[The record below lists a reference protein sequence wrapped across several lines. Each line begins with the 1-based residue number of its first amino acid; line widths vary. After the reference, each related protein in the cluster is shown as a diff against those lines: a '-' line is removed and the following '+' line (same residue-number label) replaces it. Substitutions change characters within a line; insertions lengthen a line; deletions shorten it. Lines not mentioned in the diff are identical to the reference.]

1 MSTLLKRQL
10 TDSEKAEIIK
20 QHGRICFA
28 TGHDIPPDETPQFDH
43 IKAYSEGFPSELNNI
58 APMCAQHNR
67 EKGTLSLE
75 DFRTKLRMNKFFAT
89 GDKLTLKHLLEHL
102 KGNGEITRFADPVA
116 TKECD
121 GQVTVES
128 TSQSYSQ
135 TLSVCPT
142 TGWKY
147 FYSTLDVYVIDSD
160 DDEDDSIGLQPRY
173 LIAEKV
179 FDLYRHFQ
187 MHPVLQPSIGRIV
200 GSRIRLFDGQHKIA
214 ALLWNG
220 RRKFECKIYID
231 SDMRLLNQTNIAAHD
246 KFAQTR
252 FFSSVMVAKLG
263 AQFGKDFENY
273 KNLEDGHPKSES
285 GFMAFLKKQDAGTLT
300 GADLNARFRSYLYS
314 SVLEHEENKM
324 KQFVSAGNR
333 STAEKPI
340 TMDMLQRSLFAHFLY
355 REPMTHDLTTG
366 AYRRES
372 EINNVVALM
381 NFVYDFGL
389 SGWDAKAPLND
400 ANRIRL
406 SRIFG
411 SKSMMAW
418 ADLVHGAVC
427 GKLELDDGEDR
438 ERPFYRDLKEV
449 DLKKIG
455 DVVKRLYAWNFWS
468 SPPDSEIDRILSG
481 NKGDVKNWFREHL
494 LTAGYLSGAGQW

>member
-10 TDSEKAEIIK
+10 TESEKAEIIK
-20 QHGRICFA
+20 QHGRFCFA
-28 TGHDIPPDETPQFDH
+28 TGHPIAEGEALQFDH
-43 IKAYSEGFPSELNNI
+43 IKAYSDGFPSELHNI

-67 EKGTLSLE
+67 DKGTLSLE
-75 DFRTKLRMNKFFAT
+75 DFRTKLRMNEFFAS

-102 KGNGEITRFADPVA
+102 KQKNEIASFADPVA
-116 TKECD
+116 IKECD
-121 GQVTVES
+121 GHIIVES
-128 TSQSYSQ
+128 AHQTYSQ
-135 TLSVCPT
+135 MLSLCPT

-147 FYSTLDVYVIDSD
+147 FYSTLDVDVIDSD
-160 DDEDDSIGLQPRY
+160 DDEDHSVGLQPRY

-187 MHPVLQPSIGRIV
+187 RHPVLQPSVGRIV

-220 RRKFECKIYID
+220 RRKFECKVYVD

-263 AQFGKDFENY
+263 AQFGKDFESY

-285 GFMAFLKKQDAGTLT
+285 GLMDYLKKQDAGNLS
-300 GADLNARFRSYLYS
+300 GAELNSRFRSYLYS
-314 SVLEHEENKM
+314 WVLEHEDNRM
-324 KQFVSAGNR
+324 KHLVSAGNR

-340 TMDMLQRSLFAHFLY
+340 TLDMLQKSVFTNFLY
-355 REPMTHDLTTG
+355 REPLTHDLTTG
-366 AYRRES
+366 AYKREA

-381 NFVYDFGL
+381 NFVFDFGL
-389 SGWDAKAPLND
+389 SAWNPKAPPND
-400 ANRIRL
+400 ANQLRL
-406 SRIFG
+406 GRIFG

-418 ADLVHGAVC
+418 SDLLHGAIC

-438 ERPFYRDLKEV
+438 ERPFYRDLNEADFKR
-449 DLKKIG
+449 IG
-455 DVVKRLYAWNFWS
+455 DVVKRLYGWKCWS
-468 SPPDSEIDRILSG
+468 SPPNSDIDKILSA
-481 NKGDVKNWFREHL
+481 NKSDVKNWFRDHG
-494 LTAGYLSGAGQW
+494 LTTGFLSGATE